1 MESVMARRRWGDLD
15 ERTRRL
21 IVAGGAVEGVLK
33 AVALADLRRRPAS
46 EVRGRKLVWGL
57 AIGLAGSAGTVP
69 LAYLLFGRR
78 RG

>member
-1 MESVMARRRWGDLD
+1 MPGRGVRHGA
-15 ERTRRL
+15 T
-21 IVAGGAVEGVLK
+21 AVE
-33 AVALADLRRRPAS
+33 R
-46 EVRGRKLVWGL
+46 WGL